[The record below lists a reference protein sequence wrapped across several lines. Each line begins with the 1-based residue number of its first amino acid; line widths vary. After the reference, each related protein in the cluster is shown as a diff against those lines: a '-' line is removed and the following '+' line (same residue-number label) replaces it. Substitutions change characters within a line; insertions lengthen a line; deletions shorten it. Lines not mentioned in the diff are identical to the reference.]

1 MGGHAAAPRKPCP
14 SVVGTGLVALDVV
27 LSANRDSGGSLQ
39 CFVGGTC
46 GNVLTVLSYLGWNA
60 TPVGRLSPGPA
71 GERVLSDLHQWK
83 VATDH
88 LSVDADGS
96 TPTIIQRIGRR
107 ATGQPYHTFSWRCP
121 ACGAH
126 LPGYKP
132 VLASVAQH
140 LAERLPAAQVFF
152 FDRVSRGSL
161 HLAKKASENGAVV
174 VFEPSGIG
182 DPRLFR
188 EAWALAHVVKYSHE
202 RLRDIADLDLK
213 PSEREG
219 VLLEIET
226 LGEEGLRYRS
236 RLPKSSSKGWTSQPA
251 FPVSELKDAAGAGDW
266 CTAGVLNKLARGGLT
281 ALKKAALE
289 SLREAFHYGQA
300 LAAWNCGFEGA
311 RGGMYEVDLATFHR
325 QVEQILEGG
334 EFEPTSLEKQDPELA
349 RLLAS
354 LCPSCEKSDFPVRA
368 QRRIY
373 SNGLKRMNGV
383 AASR

>member
-1 MGGHAAAPRKPCP
+1 MARLAALSRKLCP

-27 LSANRDSGGSLQ
+27 LSADQDSNGSLQ
-39 CFVGGTC
+39 CFAGGTC
-46 GNVLTVLSYLGWNA
+46 GNVLTILGYLGWKA
-60 TPVGRLSPGPA
+60 SPVGRLSPGPA
-71 GERVLSDLHQWK
+71 AERVLADLRHWK
-83 VATDH
+83 VSSDF

-96 TPTIIQRIGRR
+96 TPIIIQRIGRR
-107 ATGQPYHTFSWRCP
+107 ATGQPYHSFSWRCP

-132 VLASVAQH
+132 VLATVAQH

-161 HLAKKASENGAVV
+161 HLAKKTSENGAVV

-182 DPRLFR
+182 DPGLFR

-236 RLPKSSSKGWTSQPA
+236 RLPKNPSRGWNSLPV
-251 FPVSELKDAAGAGDW
+251 FPVPDLKDAAGAGDW
-266 CTAGVLNKLARGGLT
+266 CTAGLLNKLARGGLT
-281 ALKKAALE
+281 ALKKATSE
-289 SLREAFHYGQA
+289 TLREAFQYGQA

-325 QVEQILEGG
+325 QVDRILEGG
-334 EFEPTSLEKQDPELA
+334 EFEPLSLDKQDPELA
-349 RLLAS
+349 QLLAR
-354 LCPSCEKSDFPVRA
+354 LCPACEKADTPVRA
-368 QRRIY
+368 HRRTG
-373 SNGLKRMNGV
+373 SNG
-383 AASR
+383 